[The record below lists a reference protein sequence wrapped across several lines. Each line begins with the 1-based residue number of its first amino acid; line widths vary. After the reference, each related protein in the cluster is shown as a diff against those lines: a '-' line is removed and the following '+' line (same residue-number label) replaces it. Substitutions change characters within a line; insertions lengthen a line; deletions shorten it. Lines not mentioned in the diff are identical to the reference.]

1 MADMRLAVCCWR
13 SVIECV
19 GRRLL
24 YGFPYFFQ
32 KYGFLSRILLLFS
45 RDLRNSDSCLLS
57 GTKLFPPLKLSVDCC
72 WDFLLHKESCLQD
85 SPPCIKRIL
94 LCRILRLRR
103 VAISDIYLSAAAAIL
118 PGRAF
123 YAIGNSNGISYSIK
137 KALILQKD
145 ESCQHSLYH
154 LLHCTGLHTQPIHAP
169 CNGGIPLS
177 PTCSFRDKTPE

>member
-1 MADMRLAVCCWR
+1 MFIKWNAPIRKNPA
-13 SVIECV
+13 
-19 GRRLL
+19 
-24 YGFPYFFQ
+24 
-32 KYGFLSRILLLFS
+32 
-45 RDLRNSDSCLLS
+45 
-57 GTKLFPPLKLSVDCC
+57 
-72 WDFLLHKESCLQD
+72 LQD
-85 SPPCIKRIL
+85 SPPAAGRYKRHL
-94 LCRILRLRR
+94 PFRR
-103 VAISDIYLSAAAAIL
+103 SAIL

-177 PTCSFRDKTPE
+177 PTCSFRDKTPEWSSAESTCGGLTPSPSRWKDCCCLCLHNLKRSKSAYCLHHSL